1 MNHSIIQDQSDIN
14 SFYAKIYS
22 IVGVGIGI
30 SAIVS
35 LLMLFVFQDAIY
47 TILTRSVW
55 IYYAAIAVE
64 FILVLVASGTKYYHG
79 AVSSVRGS
87 LSLSDNDC
95 YVLCYGVHRQGDQE
109 GSFWNGQSLYGRF
122 DWYYRC

>member
-14 SFYAKIYS
+14 SFYTKIYS

-55 IYYAAIAVE
+55 VIRTGSSTARTIA
-64 FILVLVASGTKYYHG
+64 TC
-79 AVSSVRGS
+79 SS
-87 LSLSDNDC
+87 C
-95 YVLCYGVHRQGDQE
+95 
-109 GSFWNGQSLYGRF
+109 QSRF
-122 DWYYRC
+122 PSAFDFTST